1 MDTERIN
8 SKLKDLASLME
19 EIRGSLKAK
28 SAAAYTKEGYTVKR
42 TIERDMQLISEVQ
55 LDILI
60 QLYKSLNLAAPGEE
74 KSIITAMDKLMD
86 KKLVEKIRARR
97 SLRNELVH
105 AYKDANDKEV
115 FELADD
121 LKDLERFITDVKKLV
136 SKRNSESMP

>member
-1 MDTERIN
+1 
-8 SKLKDLASLME
+8 ME
-19 EIRGSLKAK
+19 EVRGALKAK
-28 SAAAYTKEGYTVKR
+28 SVAAYAKEDYIIKR
-42 TIERDMQLISEVQ
+42 TIERDMQLISDVQ

-74 KSIITAMDKLMD
+74 KSIITAMDKVMD
-86 KKLVEKIRARR
+86 KNLVEKIKARR

-121 LKDLERFITDVKKLV
+121 LKDLERFIADTKKLV
-136 SKRNSESMP
+136 SKMENR